1 MSDAYLVEPDVGFIK
16 EVSKLG
22 GQDVK
27 KCFQC
32 ATCSV
37 ACPISPDTKP
47 FPRKEMLATSW
58 GLKDR
63 LIGNGDIWLCHNCG
77 DCSTLCPRG
86 AKPGDVLAA
95 VRAYAVSE
103 YAVPKALGK
112 AVNNPGMLPILLGI
126 PLALFLVV
134 GLLLKMVG
142 LDWLNFAPT
151 GDELWQADYVG
162 NLLVDIIM
170 IPTFFAAVGVFALG
184 LKRFVADMH
193 ANALLE
199 GKTTKEKIDPVGF
212 VQAFIRIIPTIFKH
226 QKFSECSDNKER
238 ATSHMMVLFGFIG
251 LFVVTNC
258 FFIAEWVLH
267 IDGPYNQINPIK
279 WLGNAAGIALIIGS
293 GLMIAQRLGKKDQ
306 VTSYKDW
313 YLLALVMGLGGT
325 GLLTEMLR
333 LGGLYGSMAI
343 VYWLHLILVW
353 ALFAYTPFS
362 KLAHLVYRTVAMAYQ
377 EYTGRT

>member
-1 MSDAYLVEPDVGFIK
+1 MSNSYLVEPDVGFIT
-16 EVSKLG
+16 EVGKLG
-22 GQDVK
+22 GHDAK

-77 DCSTLCPRG
+77 DCSTMCPRG
-86 AKPGDVLAA
+86 AKPGDVLSA
-95 VRAYAVSE
+95 VRAYAVAE
-103 YAVPKALGK
+103 YAIPKALGK
-112 AVNNPGMLPILLGI
+112 AVNNPGMLPILLAI
-126 PLALFLVV
+126 PAIIFLVL
-134 GLLLKMVG
+134 GTISNIIG
-142 LDWLNFAPT
+142 LDWLSFAPEGT
-151 GDELWQADYVG
+151 ALWQHDYVN
-162 NLLVDIIM
+162 NLLVDVIM
-170 IPTFFAAVGVFALG
+170 VPTFFAAIAVFALG

-212 VQAFIRIIPTIFKH
+212 VQALIKIVPTVLRH
-226 QKFSECSDNKER
+226 QKFSECSDNKDR
-238 ATSHMMVLFGFIG
+238 ATPHMMVLFGFIG
-251 LFVVTNC
+251 LLIVTGC

-267 IDGPYNQINPIK
+267 IEGPYNQINPIK
-279 WLGNAAGIALIIGS
+279 WLGNLGGIVLVIGG
-293 GLMIAQRLGKKDQ
+293 GLMIAHRMNKKDQ
-306 VTSYKDW
+306 VNSYKDW
-313 YLLALVMGLGGT
+313 YLLGLVMGLGLT
-325 GLLTEMLR
+325 GLGTELLR
-333 LGGLYGSMAI
+333 LGGLFGAMAV

-362 KLAHLVYRTVAMAYQ
+362 KLAHLVYRTVAMTYQ
-377 EYTGRT
+377 EYSGRN